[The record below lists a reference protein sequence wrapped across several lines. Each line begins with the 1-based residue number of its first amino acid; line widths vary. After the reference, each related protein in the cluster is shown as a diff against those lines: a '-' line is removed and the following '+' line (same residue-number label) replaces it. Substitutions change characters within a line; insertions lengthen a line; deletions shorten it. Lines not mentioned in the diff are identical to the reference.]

1 MAEDLMNEIT
11 VKREKST
18 SGITVVGVGGAG
30 GNAVNH
36 MYKLG
41 IEGVTFMVCNTDS
54 QALDNSPVGIKVQLG
69 VEGDGAGNDAAKGR
83 DAAIESLDSVRTQ
96 LESIK
101 TKMIFIAAG
110 MGGGTG
116 TGASP
121 VIAKLAREMNLLT
134 VAIVTLPLAVEG
146 PHRYE
151 QACHGIEELRKWVD
165 SLLVINND
173 NILKL
178 YGRLSLGQ
186 AFSKADD
193 VLAMAAKGIAEIITV
208 KSDLVNVDFADVSRV
223 LTNSGRAHMSV
234 ASARGENRAEE
245 VAEATLQS
253 PLMEAASIRGAKK
266 ILLNIAVSDPDK
278 LIYEEVLRILDR
290 IQQHAAVEDETG
302 KKHYA
307 NIIWG
312 TAVKPT
318 LGDALELVIVATGF
332 SAGETEKP
340 IVAEGFDI
348 NLPPIEEKKPS
359 VDKSQREPFGA
370 PSMKDHVIP
379 ARDKNNRKY
388 SDIQKRKSEPSYK
401 TRNVRFETELSQVR
415 RETIK
420 SDDESQER
428 ENRHEQSLF

>member
-1 MAEDLMNEIT
+1 MNEIT
-11 VKREKST
+11 VKRENPT

-36 MYKLG
+36 MHRLG
-41 IEGVTFMVCNTDS
+41 IEGVTFMVCNTDN
-54 QALDNSPVGIKVQLG
+54 QALSNSPVEIKVQLG
-69 VEGDGAGNDAAKGR
+69 VDGDGAGNDMAKGR

-234 ASARGENRAEE
+234 AMARGENRAEE
-245 VAEATLQS
+245 AAEATLQS

-266 ILLNIAVSDPDK
+266 ILLNIAVSNPDE
-278 LIYEEVLRILDR
+278 LIYEEVLRVMNC
-290 IQQHAAVEDETG
+290 IQKHAATEDEQG
-302 KKHYA
+302 KIHYA
-307 NIIWG
+307 DIIWG

-332 SAGETEKP
+332 NQDISSSRPAIGELKSDKP
-340 IVAEGFDI
+340 LEERHT
-348 NLPPIEEKKPS
+348 IETRQTTTLGGQP
-359 VDKSQREPFGA
+359 V
-370 PSMKDHVIP
+370 KDHVIP

-388 SDIQKRKSEPSYK
+388 KDIIKRKSEPSYK
-401 TRNVRFETELSQVR
+401 TRNVTFATDLSQVR
-415 RETIK
+415 RETLRG
-420 SDDESQER
+420 DDGAIER
-428 ENRHEQSLF
+428 DNHREKELF